1 MKYLPFIA
9 VIFILTP
16 FASACKD
23 IIVMNDATAD
33 DCNLFMKV
41 RDPSRQGLQV
51 LFMVDKGYEYS
62 YHHPFKN
69 IEIPYKIKHKLIGT
83 ATLGDTPPS
92 IIKAGILLSDA
103 DIAYGDADTSTLWIN
118 PSKNA
123 WDDFDWLRYSAQNAS
138 DEDTAVEK
146 LEEVVKMHAP
156 SVGENLFVV
165 GKSKAYVVEAD
176 AFHFVKE
183 EVEDIAVMSNYPKQ
197 LWHCRWLTK
206 IPVASSFDRVYEGNV
221 HRWQTIHIGGLYGI
235 NILKIGNEWIIV
247 RQVPL
252 GEKIKIEKGK
262 GGKVGNFY
270 VELEESNGR
279 TAKIKVCYEYNA
291 WEKKIIEMLKEKYGR
306 ITVMDL
312 MNISRIHSEE
322 LDGLR
327 GFCEGEKKATMICKI
342 PSSEG
347 FSGGWFA
354 PDQCSSIFVP
364 FHICDRYI
372 YEAYTNG
379 NAAELSLNM
388 LIKFGHGAVNFTD
401 VEGVLLK
408 ENEKME
414 KIALENKNKAEEI
427 LTSVDV
433 EMQKQAFMM
442 MKLYINSEGEEKN
455 EIKEIWGKD
464 YYETIC
470 NIERKIKKFGEYGKE
485 VLANIALSICKVRVD
500 VESFVNGS
508 NYYNEYTH
516 AENSIKS
523 GNYEE
528 GVKTVKRIFE
538 KTDESLFGIKHE
550 KENGREKIVLIGS
563 AIIFLAIVITLM
575 KKPHKK

>member
-1 MKYLPFIA
+1 MKYLSLVA

-23 IIVMNDATAD
+23 IIVMNDATAGD
-33 DCNLFMKV
+33 YNLFMKV
-41 RDPSRQGLQV
+41 RDPSRQGSQV
-51 LFMVDKGYEYS
+51 LFMVNRGYEYS
-62 YHHPFKN
+62 YHHPQKN
-69 IEIPYKIKHKLIGT
+69 FEVPYKIKHKLIGT
-83 ATLGDTPPS
+83 ATLEDVPPS

-118 PSKNA
+118 PSKKA
-123 WDDFDWLRYSAQNAS
+123 WDDFDWLRYSAQDAS
-138 DEDTAVEK
+138 NEDEAVEK

-156 SVGENLFVV
+156 SVGENLFIV

-183 EVEDIAVMSNYPKQ
+183 EVKDIAVMSNYPKQ
-197 LWHCRWLTK
+197 LWHSRWLTR
-206 IPVASSFDRVYEGNV
+206 IPIASSFDRVYEGNV
-221 HRWQTIHIGGLYGI
+221 HRWQTVHIGGLYGI

-252 GEKIKIEKGK
+252 GEKIKVEKGK
-262 GGKVGNFY
+262 GAKVGNFY
-270 VELEESNGR
+270 VELEESNGK
-279 TAKIKVCYEYNA
+279 TARIKVCYEYNG
-291 WEKKIIEMLKEKYGR
+291 WEKKITDMLREKYGK
-306 ITVMDL
+306 ITVRDL

-322 LDGLR
+322 LEGLR

-342 PSSEG
+342 PCSDG

-379 NAAELSLNM
+379 NAAELSLNI
-388 LIKFGHGAVNFTD
+388 LIKFGHGGVNFTS
-401 VEGVLLK
+401 VERVLLK

-414 KIALENKNKAEEI
+414 KIALKNKNKAEDI

-442 MKLYINSEGEEKN
+442 MKLYINLEGEERSELK
-455 EIKEIWGKD
+455 KIWGKD
-464 YYETIC
+464 YYETVC
-470 NIERKIKKFGEYGKE
+470 NIQRNINKFGEYGKE
-485 VLANIALSICKVRVD
+485 VIANIALSICKTRID

-508 NYYNEYTH
+508 SYYNEYSN
-516 AENSIKS
+516 AENLIKN
-523 GNYEE
+523 GDYEE
-528 GVKTVKRIFE
+528 GVKTVKKIFE
-538 KTDESLFGIKHE
+538 KTDESLFGITHE
-550 KENGREKIVLIGS
+550 KKDNKEKIVFIGS
-563 AIIFLAIVITLM
+563 AIIFIAVIITLLR
-575 KKPHKK
+575 KPKEK